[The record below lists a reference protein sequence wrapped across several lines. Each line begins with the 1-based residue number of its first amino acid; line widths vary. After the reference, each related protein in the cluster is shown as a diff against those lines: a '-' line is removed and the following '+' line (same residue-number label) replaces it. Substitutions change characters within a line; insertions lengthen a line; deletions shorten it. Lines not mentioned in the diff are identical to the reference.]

1 MNRLFWIILPIFIL
15 VFLQFLISNIKIL
28 TKSAG
33 GDFKYFYNT
42 GQRVLLGANPYVKE
56 GEGLLRNPPPSLFLY
71 GLLPLF
77 PIQLSQIIFWIFSVF
92 SFLTG
97 SFFLFK
103 LINQSYNL
111 KVWLIYLISILIFF
125 PFRYTLGSGHINN
138 ILFMLLILFFY
149 FLKERR
155 VILSG
160 ISLALSISLSI
171 TPAFLLFIILLQ
183 RRYKAV
189 LWTIL
194 ALTIISTITYL
205 KFGADIFRNYQI
217 VSKTYFDFGIS
228 AYYNQSLAAFI
239 TRLSQNQELTKFFV
253 FIALGLALLIFLF
266 FQRYS
271 KNNLSQNLIIWS
283 ISILYMLIFAPFAW
297 QYHFV
302 IVIFPLVT
310 TTYLAIKNKLSYLFF
325 FFLILSYLMIGW
337 NIKNPHIFEKINI
350 LGPIILSHV
359 LIGAVLLL
367 LLNFYQLKK
376 LLR

>member
-1 MNRLFWIILPIFIL
+1 MDRLTIIIGLIFL
-15 VFLQFLISNIKIL
+15 VVFGQFLISNIKIL
-28 TKSAG
+28 TKPAE

-42 GQRVLLGANPYVKE
+42 GQRALLGVNPYIKE
-56 GEGLLRNPPPSLFLY
+56 GEGLLRNPPPSLFIY
-71 GLLPLF
+71 SLLPLF
-77 PIQLSQIIFWIFSVF
+77 PIQLSQSIFWIFSFF

-111 KVWLIYLISILIFF
+111 KIWLIYLISILIFF

-138 ILFMLLILFFY
+138 LLFMLLVLFFY

-183 RRYKAV
+183 KRYKAI

-194 ALTIISTITYL
+194 ALIIIVTITYL
-205 KFGADIFRNYQI
+205 KFGAAIFRDYQI
-217 VSKTYFDFGIS
+217 VSRTYFDFGIS

-239 TRLSQNQELTKFFV
+239 ARLSQNPELTKFFV
-253 FIALGLALLIFLF
+253 FIAISLAVVIFLF

-271 KNNLSQNLIIWS
+271 KDYLPQNLIIWS
-283 ISILYMLIFAPFAW
+283 IGILYILIFVPFAW

-302 IVIFPLVT
+302 ITIFSLVT
-310 TTYLAIKNKLSYLFF
+310 TTYLVIRNKLPFLFF
-325 FFLILSYLMIGW
+325 FFLIVSYLMIGW
-337 NIKNPHIFEKINI
+337 NIKNPQAFEKVNI
-350 LGPIILSHV
+350 LGSIILSHV
-359 LIGAVLLL
+359 VLGTILLL
-367 LLNFYQLKK
+367 ILNYYLLKK